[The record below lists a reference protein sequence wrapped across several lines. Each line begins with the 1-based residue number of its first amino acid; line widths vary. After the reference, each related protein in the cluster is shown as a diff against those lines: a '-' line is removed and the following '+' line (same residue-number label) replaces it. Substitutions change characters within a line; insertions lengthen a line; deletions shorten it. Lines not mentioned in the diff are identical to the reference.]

1 MPVVVVAAVVV
12 GAALVAAS
20 KAGSAG
26 STINEQRAQAIAL
39 AAEDKALKESEEG
52 FEYIEEQLRPFVEVG
67 QESITTLGEEIDE
80 LTRPFSAEDFEA
92 DPGFQFRIEQGEK
105 GINNF
110 LSSRGLA
117 TSGRAGKELTRF
129 NQGEA
134 TNEFDRAF
142 NRFQTTQGNRFNRLL
157 ALSNTGQV
165 ATDQLVSERSKTTGR
180 NVNTILGT
188 GQNVAQQQSEIGRI
202 ENEARRRR
210 GDALAGFFK
219 TSSEAIASGA
229 GGGGGGLAGA
239 FGGAT

>member
-1 MPVVVVAAVVV
+1 
-12 GAALVAAS
+12 LVAAS
-20 KAGSAG
+20 KSASAG

-39 AAEDKALKESEEG
+39 AAEDKALEESEKG
-52 FEYIEEQLRPFVEVG
+52 FQFIEEELRPFIDVG
-67 QESITTLGEEIDE
+67 QESIGTLGEEIDE
-80 LTRPFSAEDFEA
+80 LTRPFSAEDFQA

-157 ALSNTGQV
+157 ALSNVGQD
-165 ATDQLVSERSKTTGR
+165 ATDALVRERSTTTGR

-188 GQNVAQQQSEIGRI
+188 GQNVAQQQSEIGAI
-202 ENEARRRR
+202 ENQARRRR

-219 TSSEAIASGA
+219 TSSEAIATGA
-229 GGGGGGLAGA
+229 GGGGGGGVAGA